1 MNGSRWLLA
10 LCVATLCGILLPV
23 TPGWSR
29 GREIILGAPTS
40 LKTLEGWESLE
51 AARMAVEEINS
62 KGGVNINGQD
72 YRFRLEPFDLQ
83 EVEPASPPAEA
94 VARLAAFIKTKKPDA
109 LVVGPFRSEVFL
121 ASMDLLSKEKMPT
134 LGCIAMSPA
143 IDAKVLTNPKYKYIF
158 RVGLSTKYLVAYLI
172 DTMKLMKRKLGLEK
186 VFILNQ
192 DVAWARSTAYLMLRL
207 YLERSGWQV
216 LGQENH
222 PAEQSD
228 FREPLARA
236 KAARAQVILAVF
248 DTPSSKNLVMQWHEM
263 KPPALLCGFI
273 SPASGPHAW
282 HSFQGGLEGVINVI
296 FELGNLPSSKYLPAE
311 VFYDAYRARYGHP
324 IQAGHG
330 PAPAYE
336 SVYILA
342 QAFERAGSLD
352 PDRVTAAL
360 ETTDRRGVM
369 GRLIFHRGH
378 QAIFGE
384 NPEEDVLGCVVQW
397 KAPGKRVIVY
407 PPTIAGGQITLPSSM
422 NSADKSP

>member
-1 MNGSRWLLA
+1 MNGLRYLPA
-10 LCVATLCGILLPV
+10 LCIAALFWLAAV
-23 TPGWSR
+23 TVCR
-29 GREIILGAPTS
+29 GGEIILGAPTS
-40 LKTLEGWESLE
+40 LRTLEGSESLD
-51 AARMAVEEINS
+51 AVRMAVEEINGT
-62 KGGVNINGQD
+62 GGVNINGQD

-94 VARLAAFIKTKKPDA
+94 VARLRTFIRTKRPDA
-109 LVVGPFRSEVFL
+109 LVIGPFRSEVLL
-121 ASMDLLSKEKMPT
+121 ASMDLLSEEKIPT

-143 IDAKVLTNPKYKYIF
+143 VDAKVLTNPKYKYIF

-172 DTMKLMKRKLGLEK
+172 ETMKLMRRKFGLER

-207 YLERSGWQV
+207 YLDRSGWQV

-222 PAEQSD
+222 PAENGD
-228 FREPLARA
+228 FQKTLARA
-236 KAARAQVILAVF
+236 KASRAQVILAVF
-248 DTPSSKNLVMQWHEM
+248 DMSSSRNLVMQWHKM

-273 SPASGPHAW
+273 SPASGPDAW
-282 HSFQGGLEGVINVI
+282 LSIKGGLEGVINVI
-296 FELGNLPSSKYLPAE
+296 FELGNMPSSKYPPAE
-311 VFYDAYRARYGHP
+311 LFYEAFKKRYGRP

-342 QAFERAGSLD
+342 RAFERAGSLD

-360 ETTDRRGVM
+360 EATDRRGVM

-407 PPTIAGGQITLPSSM
+407 PPAIADGQITLPPFMKPAGDSR
-422 NSADKSP
+422 

>member
-1 MNGSRWLLA
+1 MKGLRFISA
-10 LCVATLCGILLPV
+10 LCVTALCWIVPV
-23 TPGWSR
+23 TANG

-40 LKTLEGWESLE
+40 LKTLEGSESLK
-51 AARMAVEEINS
+51 AVRMAVEQINGA
-62 KGGVNINGQD
+62 GGVRINGQAH
-72 YRFRLEPFDLQ
+72 RFRLEPFDLK

-94 VARLAAFIKTKKPDA
+94 VARLSAFIKTKRPDA
-109 LVVGPFRSEVFL
+109 LVIGPFRSEVLL
-121 ASMDLLSKEKMPT
+121 ASMDLLSEEKMPT

-143 IDAKVLTNPKYKYIF
+143 VDAKVLANPKYKYIF
-158 RVGLSTKYLVAYLI
+158 RTGLSTKYLVTYLI
-172 DTMKLMKRKLGLEK
+172 ETMKLMKRKFGLK
-186 VFILNQ
+186 RVFILNQ

-207 YLERSGWQV
+207 YLDRSGWQV

-222 PAEQSD
+222 PVEMAD
-228 FREPLARA
+228 FRKPLARA

-248 DTPSSKNLVMQWHEM
+248 DMASSKNLVMQWHEM

-273 SPASGPHAW
+273 SPASGPDAW
-282 HSFQGGLEGVINVI
+282 LSFQGGLEGVINVI
-296 FELGNLPSSKYLPAE
+296 FELGNLPSSKYPPAQ
-311 VFYDAYRARYGHP
+311 VFYDAYQSKYGHP

-342 QAFERAGSLD
+342 QAFERARSLD

-360 ETTDRRGVM
+360 EATDRRGVM

-384 NPEEDVLGCVVQW
+384 NPEEDVLSCVVQW

-407 PPTIAGGQITLPSSM
+407 PRTIAEGQITLPSFM
-422 NSADKSP
+422 KPAETPR